1 MFYSSIRK
9 LERYGLS
16 MFECYVLFMG
26 TAVGKR
32 ESLHDGFEIIVLML
46 FTVVVVS
53 SVLVT
58 QDMLQGAQNAPA
70 PQSVKSY

>member
-1 MFYSSIRK
+1 
-9 LERYGLS
+9 
-16 MFECYVLFMG
+16 MFECYALLMG

-32 ESLHDGFEIIVLML
+32 ESLMMGLKIILLML

-58 QDMLQGAQNAPA
+58 QDMLQGAR
-70 PQSVKSY
+70 KMLHTT

>member
-1 MFYSSIRK
+1 
-9 LERYGLS
+9 
-16 MFECYVLFMG
+16 MFECYALLMG

-32 ESLHDGFEIIVLML
+32 ESLHDGFEIILQGML

-58 QDMLQGAQNAPA
+58 QDMLQGARKMLHT
-70 PQSVKSY
+70 KSEILLTYVRT

>member
-1 MFYSSIRK
+1 
-9 LERYGLS
+9 
-16 MFECYVLFMG
+16 MFECYALLIG

-53 SVLVT
+53 SVLVA
-58 QDMLQGAQNAPA
+58 QDMLQGARKMLHT
-70 PQSVKSY
+70 KSEILLTYVRT

>member
-1 MFYSSIRK
+1 
-9 LERYGLS
+9 
-16 MFECYVLFMG
+16 MFECYALLMG

-32 ESLHDGFEIIVLML
+32 ESLMMGLKIILLML